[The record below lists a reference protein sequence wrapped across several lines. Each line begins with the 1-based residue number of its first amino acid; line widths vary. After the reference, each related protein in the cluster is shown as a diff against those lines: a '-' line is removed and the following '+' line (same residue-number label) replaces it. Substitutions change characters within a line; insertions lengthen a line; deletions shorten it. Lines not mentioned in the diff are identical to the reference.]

1 MSVFEYLAQAQSI
14 KSMIAALPEC
24 WLIIANGVYQRAED
38 YAIIAVFDTMAQ
50 AEAYVDASV
59 LPPEYMGILVGRY
72 SRSFRPDSLL
82 WNCNPLLYTR
92 VPTASRY
99 SIVHRLTGLENI
111 SSFPANP
118 VPPVGP
124 VPPDVFAD
132 EAAQRLTESGK

>member
-1 MSVFEYLAQAQSI
+1 MSVYEYLAQAQAI

-24 WLIIANGVYQRAED
+24 WLVIANGVYQRAEG
-38 YAIIAVFDTMAQ
+38 YTIVAVFDTMAQ

-59 LPPEYMGILVGRY
+59 LPPEYTGIYIGGY

-82 WNCNPLLYTR
+82 WNCNPTLYR
-92 VPTASRY
+92 QVRTASHH
-99 SIVHRLTGLENI
+99 SIVHRLTGLEDI

-118 VPPVGP
+118 IPPVGP
-124 VPPDVFAD
+124 VPPDFFAD